1 MQQAI
6 IVKDQPSLE
15 KLNEI
20 LAEEE
25 QYIEQISASPN
36 GSWLVILD
44 EADDFELSDIDMFEE
59 QTAS

>member
-1 MQQAI
+1 MQQAFI
-6 IVKDQPSLE
+6 IKDQPTLDN
-15 KLNEI
+15 LNKI

-25 QYIEQISASPN
+25 HYIEQISPNPN

-44 EADDFELSDIDMFEE
+44 EADDFELADLDMFEE